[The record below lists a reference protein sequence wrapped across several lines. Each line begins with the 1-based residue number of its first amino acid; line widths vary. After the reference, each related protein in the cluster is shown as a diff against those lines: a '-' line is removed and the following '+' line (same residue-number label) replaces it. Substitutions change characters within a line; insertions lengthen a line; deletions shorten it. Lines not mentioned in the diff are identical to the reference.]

1 MYTFLERLQIAH
13 YERKKESLTSS
24 VKYKKTPVQI
34 ILTVLMYI
42 SLIAAALI
50 VMLPMYVIL
59 TSSFKNNSEITGSN
73 PLLFPAELRWSNYF
87 GISYDASGVPHPS
100 AWNFQ
105 SLSSYNPTTLG
116 QAFLWTIL
124 IAAVS
129 IVFTVMSGAFVS
141 YVLSRFDF
149 KGKKVVRALFLIA
162 SIIPSVTMQVSVFGL
177 ISKMGLTS
185 AAAQPFA
192 LILLYGG
199 TDIISI
205 YIFIQFL
212 DGIPKDLDE
221 AGLVDGCNYWK
232 IFWRIVFPLMKP
244 AIACVVIIKGIAYYN
259 DFYLPSLY
267 MPDHYTVS
275 TFLQKMN
282 GATNTDWGVVCAGV
296 VMAIVPTI
304 IVFVFLQKQI
314 YSGMTS
320 GAVK

>member
-1 MYTFLERLQIAH
+1 MYSFIEKMQIRH
-13 YERKKESLTSS
+13 YERNRESLTSS
-24 VKYKKTPVQI
+24 VKYKKTPLQI
-34 ILTVLMYI
+34 ILTIFMYLT
-42 SLIAAALI
+42 LIVAAII

-59 TSSFKNNSEITGSN
+59 TSSFKNNVEITSTN
-73 PLLFPAELRWSNYF
+73 PLLFPSELRWSNYF
-87 GISYDASGVPHPS
+87 GITYDANGVPHPS

-116 QAFLWTIL
+116 KAFIWTMM
-124 IAAVS
+124 IAGIS

-149 KGKKVVRALFLIA
+149 KGKKLVRALFLVA

-177 ISKMGLTS
+177 ISKMGLTTETT
-185 AAAQPFA
+185 QPLA
-192 LILLYGG
+192 IILLYGG

-244 AIACVVIIKGIAYYN
+244 AIACVVIIKGIGYYN

-304 IVFVFLQKQI
+304 VVFILLQKQI